1 MLLALH
7 SIYRA
12 EENHSTETVLDIIA
26 SLDSTTAPAGPQ
38 ALELAGFSVP
48 TCPCQ
53 FVASS
58 RLAIN
63 LTLLL
68 LQIWRNKTRSGLTGN
83 GGK

>member
-7 SIYRA
+7 RIYGA
-12 EENHSTETVLDIIA
+12 NENHSTETALDIIA
-26 SLDSTTAPAGPQ
+26 SLDSTTATAGPQ
-38 ALELAGFSVP
+38 ALEPAGFSVP
-48 TCPCQ
+48 TCPHQC
-53 FVASS
+53 VTSS

-68 LQIWRNKTRSGLTGN
+68 LQIWRNKTHCGLTGN